1 MFLYDKI
8 NTKNLYASRPY
19 RSGYMLMKEQGLV
32 LSGASGLGLGAAV
45 MPMGP
50 GKARELD
57 RIAGMRVGKK

>member
-1 MFLYDKI
+1 
-8 NTKNLYASRPY
+8 
-19 RSGYMLMKEQGLV
+19 MKEKGLV